1 MSCDKNKDCGKD
13 PCIQEL
19 CDEQL
24 DSIASGADADMCNKC
39 GQPLSKHTGT
49 NPRRFRHTVVWGDTL
64 QNIAP
69 RYNTTIAQIQ
79 RWNNI
84 EDANKIYVGQPLF
97 VCWLN

>member
-24 DSIASGADADMCNKC
+24 DSIAGGTDTDVCDKC
-39 GQPLSKHTGT
+39 RQPLSKHSGT
-49 NPRRFRHTVVWGDTL
+49 NPIRFTHIVVWGDTL
-64 QNIAP
+64 VNIAP
-69 RYNTTIAQIQ
+69 RYNTTVAQIQ

-84 EDANKIYVGQPLF
+84 EDPNKIAVGRFLT
-97 VCWLN
+97 VCII